1 MFEINYIRSWY
12 TILFICCSIQPVSI
26 FISTLLR
33 DKCSTDFILVFWSGF
48 RYQGN
53 TGLKVSWEVLPPLL
67 LLEEFEKNW
76 LILQMFW

>member
-1 MFEINYIRSWY
+1 MF
-12 TILFICCSIQPVSI
+12 
-26 FISTLLR
+26 LR
-33 DKCSTDFILVFWSGF
+33 DKCSIDFILVFWSGF

-67 LLEEFEKNW
+67 LLEEFENW